1 MRRGSADRRRQRLP
15 GMRAFLGHGRRRN
28 VRRASD
34 RRRIILLDRYGN
46 AMLAPIVLIL
56 VLSIT
61 DAVFTLFLLD
71 HGAVELNPVMAYFL
85 EKGRLSFI
93 VAKYLLT
100 AGALLVVVMLNY
112 AFIPFLNL
120 CTRDL
125 LSLFSVVFAAVIGWQ
140 IFLVIRYV
148 L

>member
-1 MRRGSADRRRQRLP
+1 
-15 GMRAFLGHGRRRN
+15 MRAFLGHGRRSN

-61 DAVFTLFLLD
+61 DAVLTLFLLD

-112 AFIPFLNL
+112 AFIPFLKL
-120 CTRDL
+120 CMRDL
-125 LSLFSVVFAAVIGWQ
+125 LSLFSALFAAVIGWQ
-140 IFLVIRYV
+140 IYLVIRYV

>member
-1 MRRGSADRRRQRLP
+1 MP
-15 GMRAFLGHGRRRN
+15 C
-28 VRRASD
+28 
-34 RRRIILLDRYGN
+34 
-46 AMLAPIVLIL
+46 
-56 VLSIT
+56 
-61 DAVFTLFLLD
+61 FLLD

-93 VAKYLLT
+93 VVKYLLT
-100 AGALLVVVMLNY
+100 AGALLIVVMLNY

-120 CTRDL
+120 CMRDL
-125 LSLFSVVFAAVIGWQ
+125 LSLFSALFAAVIGWQ